1 MKILGVIK
9 KPGEAPY
16 VDHIE
21 NDLKEFQ
28 EIVGGYIETVT
39 VASDLVLICNEEGR
53 LMGLPFNVEVANVG
67 FVGTVIA
74 VGTKGEEFA
83 SLKAANVP
91 FVLKIL
97 GG

>member
-1 MKILGVIK
+1 MKILSVIK

-21 NDLKEFQ
+21 NELAVFQ
-28 EIVGGYIETVT
+28 ELVGGYIETVT
-39 VASDLVLICNEEGR
+39 IASDLVVICNEEGR
-53 LMGLPFNVEVANVG
+53 LMGLPFNVDVANIG
-67 FVGTVIA
+67 FCGTVIA
-74 VGTKGEEFA
+74 VGTKRDEFA

-91 FVLKIL
+91 FVLRIL